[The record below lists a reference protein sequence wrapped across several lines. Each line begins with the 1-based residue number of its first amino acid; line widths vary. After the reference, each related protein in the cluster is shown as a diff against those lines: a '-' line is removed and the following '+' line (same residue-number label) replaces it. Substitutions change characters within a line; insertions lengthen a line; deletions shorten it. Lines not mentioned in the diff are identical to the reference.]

1 MRYRQTRQNV
11 SRPSATRGDGHASWT
26 IWWDL
31 HRRSGGE
38 GWSRATEGS
47 EADAVQRAE
56 HFLKLGFA
64 VYAIKDPNGAVF
76 MDEAQI
82 ASHFARA
89 TGGGSAD
96 A

>member
-11 SRPSATRGDGHASWT
+11 NGSLAARGDGSASWT

-31 HRRSGGE
+31 QRRSGSE

-56 HFLKLGFA
+56 RFLRLGFA
-64 VYAIKDPNGAVF
+64 VYAIKDPNGALF